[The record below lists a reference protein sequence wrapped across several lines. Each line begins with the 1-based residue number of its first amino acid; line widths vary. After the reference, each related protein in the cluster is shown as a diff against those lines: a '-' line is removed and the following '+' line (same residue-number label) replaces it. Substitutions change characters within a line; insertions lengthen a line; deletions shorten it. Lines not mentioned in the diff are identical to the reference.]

1 MIRVF
6 CDFDGTVASADVGNA
21 LFRTFSGGRTEAIVA
36 EYLQG
41 SIDAPECFRRE
52 CEAIGTVSRAELGAF
67 VDSFDL
73 DPGFPSF
80 VSFCRE
86 QDMPLMILSD
96 GLDFYVKRILDR
108 HGFGMIPFKANKAVF
123 HGDGDGARLSV
134 EFPYRDEHCDRCGNC
149 KKNHLATLSADEDV
163 IVYVGDGFSDRCAV
177 RHADIVFAKKRLIAF
192 CQEENISYHEYR
204 DFNDVRGRL
213 ERMLAGGEIRQR
225 REAVMARRA
234 LFVAE

>member
-1 MIRVF
+1 MIRIF

-21 LFRTFSGGRTEAIVA
+21 LFRTFSGGRTEAIVE

-52 CEAIGTVSRAELGAF
+52 CEAIGTVSRGELGAF
-67 VDSFDL
+67 VDSFGL
-73 DPGFPSF
+73 DPGFPAF

-86 QDMPLMILSD
+86 HSMPLMILSD

-108 HGFGMIPFKANKAVF
+108 HGFGMVPFRANTAVF
-123 HGDGDGARLSV
+123 HGEGDRIRLSV
-134 EFPYRDEHCDRCGNC
+134 GFPYRDEHCDRCGNC
-149 KKNHLATLSADEDV
+149 KKNHLATLSADDDV

-177 RHADIVFAKKRLIAF
+177 RHADIVFAKKRLIGY

-213 ERMLAGGEIRQR
+213 ERMLADAEIRQR

-234 LFVAE
+234 LFLAE